1 MGRWKRLLSPEL
13 DRLLKRNPE
22 SESYNGKCDG
32 CSTDQEDEAI
42 VETITIALVVGGW
55 RTRIWGTKVPIDRGQ
70 VEPN

>member
-22 SESYNGKCDG
+22 SESYNGKYDG

-42 VETITIALVVGGW
+42 VETITIALVVGG
-55 RTRIWGTKVPIDRGQ
+55 GEQGFGVQKY
-70 VEPN
+70 